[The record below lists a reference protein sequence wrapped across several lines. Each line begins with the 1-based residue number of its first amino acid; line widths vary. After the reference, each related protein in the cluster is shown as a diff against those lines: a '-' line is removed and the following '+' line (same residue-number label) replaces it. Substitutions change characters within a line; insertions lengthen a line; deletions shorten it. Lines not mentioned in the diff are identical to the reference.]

1 MGGFSLWHWVIVLL
15 IVVILFGRGRI
26 SDIMGDFGKGITS
39 FKKGMSDAEKHT
51 DVDAPAARIEG
62 PVSAS
67 PGPTPTATTGEATP
81 IVAPADQTPRP

>member
-39 FKKGMSDAEKHT
+39 FKKGMNEAEKA
-51 DVDAPAARIEG
+51 VDPTPETSARIEG
-62 PVSAS
+62 PAS
-67 PGPTPTATTGEATP
+67 VASEAAP
-81 IVAPADQTPRP
+81 VAAPADQTPRA

>member
-39 FKKGMSDAEKHT
+39 FKKGMNEAEKA
-51 DVDAPAARIEG
+51 VDPTPEPSARIEG
-62 PVSAS
+62 PAPVAS
-67 PGPTPTATTGEATP
+67 EAGPVA
-81 IVAPADQTPRP
+81 APADQTPRA

>member
-51 DVDAPAARIEG
+51 DMDAPAARIEG

-67 PGPTPTATTGEATP
+67 PGPTPTTTGEAAP
-81 IVAPADQTPRP
+81 IVAPVDQTPRP

>member
-39 FKKGMSDAEKHT
+39 FKKGMSDAEKS
-51 DVDAPAARIEG
+51 VDPAEPSARIEG
-62 PVSAS
+62 PA
-67 PGPTPTATTGEATP
+67 P
-81 IVAPADQTPRP
+81 IAADLAVTPADQTPRT

>member
-39 FKKGMSDAEKHT
+39 FKKGMSEAEKA
-51 DVDAPAARIEG
+51 VDPAPAEPAQRIEG
-62 PVSAS
+62 PA
-67 PGPTPTATTGEATP
+67 P
-81 IVAPADQTPRP
+81 VAAEPAAAAKPADQSTSA

>member
-39 FKKGMSDAEKHT
+39 FKKGMSDAEKS
-51 DVDAPAARIEG
+51 VDPAEPSARIEG
-62 PVSAS
+62 PAPIAADPAV
-67 PGPTPTATTGEATP
+67 TP
-81 IVAPADQTPRP
+81 VDQTPRT

>member
-51 DVDAPAARIEG
+51 DVEAPAARIEG

-67 PGPTPTATTGEATP
+67 PGPTPMTGEA
-81 IVAPADQTPRP
+81 APTAVPTDQTPRP